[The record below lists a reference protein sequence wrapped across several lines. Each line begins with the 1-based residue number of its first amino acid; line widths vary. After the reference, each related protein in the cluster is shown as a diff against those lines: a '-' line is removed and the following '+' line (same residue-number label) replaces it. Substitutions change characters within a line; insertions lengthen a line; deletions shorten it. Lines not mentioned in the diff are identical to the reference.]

1 MLTAYAAGQFMTGTI
16 VRLLGRN
23 AALIGAYVLS
33 GALTWAFGGAN
44 SLGAFSAI
52 WGLVGLFASI
62 VNPLLVLYVAD
73 LFPASQRATAVSL
86 WQTAQ
91 QCGGVA
97 ANSVASG
104 VLARHGWRLVFRT
117 SAGIVF
123 AFAPILALALR
134 TSPGREGSTAAS
146 SAPNAAAEGRG
157 ASRSVLSVPG
167 LGSVGAAYTLVK
179 MCRYCLMFWLP
190 YFFVRHVQMSPAA
203 AALTSTVFD
212 LAGVLGR

>member
-23 AALIGAYVLS
+23 TALIGAYVLC
-33 GALTWAFGGAN
+33 GALTWAFGRAN

-104 VLARHGWRLVFRT
+104 VLARHGWRHVFRT
-117 SAGIVF
+117 SGGIVF

-134 TSPGREGSTAAS
+134 TSPGREGTAAS
-146 SAPNAAAEGRG
+146 SSPADGRS

-167 LGSVGAAYTLVK
+167 LGSVGTAYTLVK

-190 YFFVRHVQMSPAA
+190 
-203 AALTSTVFD
+203 
-212 LAGVLGR
+212 